1 MSPTS
6 GAIFAGGKSSRF
18 GSPKISALIDDRSFG
33 ERIIA
38 TLRES
43 QIRDLFVVGGSP
55 DTAEL
60 LGADFVED
68 AFVDSGPFGALIS
81 VMRVCKTSN
90 LLILPCDVP
99 FIDQETCDAL
109 IEFDDKYEVQVAST
123 DSPQWLCSNWKTAT
137 LPTLE
142 MRFTEGE
149 RAIHK
154 VASTLRF
161 RFVAVSTRALRNVNA
176 PTDLE

>member
-1 MSPTS
+1 MSSTS

-43 QIRDLFVVGGSP
+43 QIRDLFIVGGSP

-68 AFVDSGPFGALIS
+68 AFVDSG
-81 VMRVCKTSN
+81 
-90 LLILPCDVP
+90 
-99 FIDQETCDAL
+99 
-109 IEFDDKYEVQVAST
+109 
-123 DSPQWLCSNWKTAT
+123 
-137 LPTLE
+137 
-142 MRFTEGE
+142 
-149 RAIHK
+149 
-154 VASTLRF
+154 
-161 RFVAVSTRALRNVNA
+161 
-176 PTDLE
+176 